1 MSIELTKL
9 PSGLRIITDRV
20 SSVDSV
26 ALGVWVDVGTR
37 HESLEHNGVAH
48 MVEHMM
54 FKGTPENVG
63 GHINAYTSREITAYH
78 IHLLKEHTALAID
91 LLSDI
96 IQRPSMPDN
105 ELIKE
110 RQVIL
115 QEIGMTLDTPDDL
128 VFDKYQNTA
137 YPEQAL
143 GAPILGST
151 EIVENMPRDVL
162 LGYVRDFYNTNR
174 VVISAS
180 GNLQHDE
187 IVNLVS
193 QQFNELPQAQEFSTA
208 PARYEGGESREDKAL
223 EQVHIVLGFKGLARL
238 DDDFYAAMAL
248 STILGGGMSSRLF
261 QEIREKR
268 GLVYAVYA
276 FHSCYQ
282 DDGQMLIYSGTGP
295 DKIVELVPVLC
306 EQIKK
311 LTQSPVSDEEINRCK
326 EQLKSSLLM
335 SRESMMSRANHQAKN
350 LIHFSEVLNI
360 KDKIEKIEKV
370 TKEDIIRVA
379 QRIFSSD
386 PTLSSLGPVKNL
398 ESFDDIKERLVS

>member
-1 MSIELTKL
+1 
-9 PSGLRIITDRV
+9 
-20 SSVDSV
+20 
-26 ALGVWVDVGTR
+26 
-37 HESLEHNGVAH
+37 
-48 MVEHMM
+48 
-54 FKGTPENVG
+54 
-63 GHINAYTSREITAYH
+63 
-78 IHLLKEHTALAID
+78 
-91 LLSDI
+91 
-96 IQRPSMPDN
+96 MPDN
-105 ELIKE
+105 ELTKE

-128 VFDKYQNTA
+128 VFDNYQNTA

-208 PARYEGGESREDKAL
+208 PARYEGGESRKDKAL
-223 EQVHIVLGFKGLARL
+223 EQVHVVLGFKGLSRL

-295 DKIVELVPVLC
+295 DRIVELVPVLC

-311 LTQSPVSDEEINRCK
+311 LTQTQVSDEEIKRCK

-379 QRIFSSD
+379 QRIFTSD

-398 ESFDDIKERLVS
+398 ESFDDIKERLAS